1 MSHSEDKYLPPVV
14 VRAIDNISRVK
25 WSTHVIS
32 ICELQ
37 DQVDLLLKHTTM
49 QVYKQREQQSAAA
62 FSRSMFAWTQKAI
75 DFINDNHERFCL
87 LYDGKPIRF
96 DKIVPVVSNYGI
108 DVVVY
113 INSTRWVSIDW
124 SLKDIVV
131 RV

>member
-1 MSHSEDKYLPPVV
+1 
-14 VRAIDNISRVK
+14 
-25 WSTHVIS
+25 
-32 ICELQ
+32 
-37 DQVDLLLKHTTM
+37 M

-75 DFINDNHERFCL
+75 DFINDNRERFYL
-87 LYDGKPIRF
+87 LYEGKHVRF
-96 DKIVPVVSNYGI
+96 DKIVPVVSQYGI

-113 INSTRWVSIDW
+113 INSTRPVSIDW